1 MIMSMIESEIVHAS
15 VDGVKDLLVGF
26 ATDVGLVRDRNEDAY
41 FAASG
46 CYAVADGMGGHKAG
60 EVASEIAIEVV
71 ASEYEERGSVEFD
84 IANCIDKANRRVI
97 QASRNRDELEGM
109 GTTLTVVALHE
120 GALKVGHV
128 GDSRAYL
135 LRADS
140 IVQLTDDH
148 SVVGELLRSGLLT
161 PEEAECHPQRH
172 AITRALGFSED
183 LDIDIAERQLV
194 PGDAVLL
201 CTDGLHDI
209 VADDEIAQTVG
220 MWNDPEEACMEL
232 VKLAR
237 ARGGHDNITVVL
249 VRTEESDIPSSSVPA
264 SGALEASSASD
275 SWGPRP

>member
-1 MIMSMIESEIVHAS
+1 VRN
-15 VDGVKDLLVGF
+15 LLVGF

-41 FAASG
+41 FAASR

-71 ASEYEERGSVEFD
+71 ASEYEERGSVDFD
-84 IANCIDKANRRVI
+84 IAHCISKANRRVI

-109 GTTLTVVALHE
+109 GTTLTVVTLCD
-120 GALKVGHV
+120 GVLRVGHV

-140 IVQLTDDH
+140 VVQLTEDH

-172 AITRALGFSED
+172 AITRALGFSEN
-183 LDIDIAERQLV
+183 LDIDMGEHQLV

-209 VADDEIAQTVG
+209 VADDEIAQTVS
-220 MWNDPEEACMEL
+220 MWHDPDEACMEL

-249 VRTEESDIPSSSVPA
+249 VRTEESDIPSSNLPA
-264 SGALEASSASD
+264 SEALEASNASD
-275 SWGPRP
+275 SGGRRP

>member
-1 MIMSMIESEIVHAS
+1 VHAIL
-15 VDGVKDLLVGF
+15 DGVRNLLVGF

-41 FAASG
+41 FAASR

-60 EVASEIAIEVV
+60 EVASKIAIEVV
-71 ASEYEERGSVEFD
+71 ASEYGERGSAAFD
-84 IANCIDKANRRVI
+84 IANCIGKANHRVI

-109 GTTLTVVALHE
+109 GTTLTVVTLCE
-120 GALKVGHV
+120 GVLKVGHV

-135 LRADS
+135 IRADS

-161 PEEAECHPQRH
+161 PEEAECHPGRH
-172 AITRALGFSED
+172 AITRALGFSEN
-183 LDIDIAERQLV
+183 LDIDIGERQLM

-209 VADDEIAQTVG
+209 VSDDEIARTVG
-220 MWNDPEEACMEL
+220 MSNDPDKACMGL

-237 ARGGHDNITVVL
+237 ARGGHDNITVVI
-249 VRTEESDIPSSSVPA
+249 VRIEESDVPSSSLLVPEPLDA
-264 SGALEASSASD
+264 SGASD
-275 SWGPRP
+275 SGGRSP

>member
-1 MIMSMIESEIVHAS
+1 MHAS
-15 VDGVKDLLVGF
+15 LDGVRDLLVGF

-71 ASEYEERGSVEFD
+71 ALEYGERGLVDFD
-84 IANCIDKANRRVI
+84 IASCIDKANRRVI
-97 QASRNRDELEGM
+97 QASRNLDELEGM
-109 GTTLTVVALHE
+109 GTTLTVVTLCN
-120 GALKVGHV
+120 GVLRVGHV

-140 IVQLTDDH
+140 FVQLTDDH
-148 SVVGELLRSGLLT
+148 SVVGELLRSGLLS

-172 AITRALGFSED
+172 AITRALGFSEN
-183 LDIDIAERQLV
+183 LDIDTGEHRLM

-201 CTDGLHDI
+201 CTDGLHDT
-209 VADDEIAQTVG
+209 VADDEIAQMVS
-220 MWNDPEEACMEL
+220 MSNDPGEACTEL
-232 VKLAR
+232 VRLAR

-249 VRTEESDIPSSSVPA
+249 VRTEESDIPSSSLSA
-264 SGALEASSASD
+264 SEAIEDSQASD
-275 SWGPRP
+275 SGGPRP